1 MHKKIRTMLG
11 RAGPS
16 WGQAGAKLGQAGPS
30 WAELGQAG
38 TSRDKKDKKEK
49 RMKRIKREKQ
59 VVKVRIRSDSTDLG
73 DLKIFLLSLVIPHLL
88 IKGIPKPI
96 FDIPLVS
103 TLWLRFGFCVR
114 LTLQSFL
121 LKIL

>member
-1 MHKKIRTMLG
+1 
-11 RAGPS
+11 
-16 WGQAGAKLGQAGPS
+16 
-30 WAELGQAG
+30 
-38 TSRDKKDKKEK
+38 
-49 RMKRIKREKQ
+49 MKRIKREKQ
-59 VVKVRIRSDSTDLG
+59 VVKVRIRNDCTDLG
-73 DLKIFLLSLVIPHLL
+73 DLKILLLSLVIPHLF

-103 TLWLRFGFCVR
+103 ILWLRFGFCVK